1 MLSGDPRSL
10 PEGPLG
16 GTRSRPHS
24 WLAFLSHFLPGLP
37 RVTKQINT
45 LTQVPVSGCALGETK
60 MVHLGYIS

>member
-1 MLSGDPRSL
+1 MLSGAPRSL

-16 GTRSRPHS
+16 GTRSR
-24 WLAFLSHFLPGLP
+24 LAFLSHFLPALP
-37 RVTKQINT
+37 GVTKQINT